1 MQVMLVFRLEPR
13 EPILGLTFKGF
24 INFTHHGSIIRDAR
38 LIGGEI
44 VNDAGTEVAWLHH
57 KTTESEWRYLS
68 M

>member
-1 MQVMLVFRLEPR
+1 MLMFRLEPR
-13 EPILGLTFKGF
+13 ESFLGLTFQGF

-38 LIGGEI
+38 FIGGEI

-57 KTTESEWRYLS
+57 KATKSEWRYLS